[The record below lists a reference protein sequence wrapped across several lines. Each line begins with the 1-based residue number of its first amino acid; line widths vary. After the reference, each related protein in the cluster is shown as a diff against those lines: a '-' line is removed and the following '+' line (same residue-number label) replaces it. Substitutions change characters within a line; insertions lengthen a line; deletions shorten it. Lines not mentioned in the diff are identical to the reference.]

1 MVNLLLRDDEK
12 EVTPRLEKAT
22 SRLLKNVQLS
32 FDRLMALSK
41 VEGRRYPHPS
51 SSKRKD

>member
-22 SRLLKNVQLS
+22 SRLLKNVLL
-32 FDRLMALSK
+32 R
-41 VEGRRYPHPS
+41 GYPARGWQAS
-51 SSKRKD
+51 SLVVATY